1 MFSSINYKY
10 RVDEAVQLMLLAV
23 MFFLCY
29 WQCCLYFHVIGSDFF
44 ILMCVGSDVFILMIL
59 AVISLF

>member
-10 RVDEAVQLMLLAV
+10 TVDEAVQLMLLAV
-23 MFFLCY
+23 MFFFY
-29 WQCCLYFHVIGSDFF
+29 VIGS
-44 ILMCVGSDVFILMIL
+44 VVFIFMLL